1 MGGVLAADAGATTI
15 ASALTDIGTIVT
27 KAVSIITDNTVLF
40 VIFCGGLMGIGF
52 KIVKQAKRAA
62 K

>member
-15 ASALTDIGTIVT
+15 ASALADTIVT
-27 KAVSIITDNTVLF
+27 KAVSIITDNSVLF

>member
-1 MGGVLAADAGATTI
+1 MGGVLAAEAGATTI
-15 ASALTDIGTIVT
+15 ASALNDIGTIVT
-27 KAVSIITDNTVLF
+27 KGVSIIMDNPVLL

-52 KIVKQAKRAA
+52 KIIKQAKRSA

>member
-1 MGGVLAADAGATTI
+1 MGGVLAAEAGATTI

-27 KAVSIITDNTVLF
+27 KGVSIIMDNPVLL
-40 VIFCGGLMGIGF
+40 VIFCGGLMGIVF
-52 KIVKQAKRAA
+52 KIIKQAKRSA

>member
-27 KAVSIITDNTVLF
+27 KSVSIITDNAVLF
-40 VIFCGGLMGIGF
+40 VIFCGGLMLSLIH
-52 KIVKQAKRAA
+52 I
-62 K
+62 

>member
-1 MGGVLAADAGATTI
+1 MGGVLAAEAGATTI
-15 ASALTDIGTIVT
+15 ASALNDIGTIVT
-27 KAVSIITDNTVLF
+27 KGVSIIMDNPVLL